1 MAKKDEKII
10 WSDRKRTIF
19 GLPWTF
25 TKYCIDNDR
34 LYVKKGFFKTEID
47 EILIYRILD
56 LKLTRTLRQKLDGVG
71 TILLYSADQTHRT
84 LELKN
89 IKKPQQTQ
97 RLISDLIESERKERG
112 LIGREL
118 AGTAGLDMDHMDG
131 SCDTHDHTD
140 AVSAGMMPPPPINPG
155 SRDF

>member
-1 MAKKDEKII
+1 MAKKNENII
-10 WSDRKRTIF
+10 WQDRKRTIF

-25 TKYCIDNDR
+25 TKYTIDSDR

-56 LKLTRTLRQKLDGVG
+56 LKLTRTLGQKLNGVG
-71 TILLYSADQTHRT
+71 TILLYSADQSNRT

-89 IKKPQQTQ
+89 IRKAAQTQ
-97 RLISDLIESERKERG
+97 RLISDLIESERAERG

-118 AGTAGLDMDHMDG
+118 SGTAGLDMDHMDG
-131 SCDTHDHTD
+131 SCDTHGHDGGFPGG
-140 AVSAGMMPPPPINPG
+140 VPVPPPMNPG
-155 SRDF
+155 SRE